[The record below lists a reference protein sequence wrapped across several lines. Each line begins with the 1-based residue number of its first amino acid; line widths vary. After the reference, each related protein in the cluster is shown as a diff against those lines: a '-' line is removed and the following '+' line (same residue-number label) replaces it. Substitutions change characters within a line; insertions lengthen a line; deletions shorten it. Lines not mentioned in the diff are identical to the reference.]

1 MAWLSEHASTIGAF
15 VGGVIT
21 GGGAGWALTLR
32 MVKQKLVVAE
42 SVVNQR
48 GARAGGDV
56 VGRDKTT
63 N

>member
-1 MAWLSEHASTIGAF
+1 MIGAF